1 MSASTEKSGKPRR
14 SFQEELAH
22 LKNHKDR
29 LALPRPSLA
38 MWPGDLE
45 FWTDLSD
52 PSRFNEQYIETHYM
66 VESTVSD
73 AYMISTW
80 HTIVLVATIAAYLS
94 DRGISLLALSVEL
107 VVLGLLSVFLLAI
120 KMPTGRIRFNRRA
133 QLVHFFY
140 KKKVISIPWR
150 NAYPFAKIVQLGSV
164 DLGIYFPTAG
174 SCNQQV
180 NSEIIHVQGN
190 FDVGEASL
198 GSAFH
203 RFEFIRRYM
212 EDGLAAV
219 APPLHPSPG
228 FEPRKVSGYFRKS
241 VDIFYYAG
249 FGFLIDRW
257 AACCNARFRWPEE
270 IERLCRADA
279 DLAGYDTTPVVTS
292 RTLFYRFDL
301 RQGGY
306 YLCDAQGQE
315 RRDATIAERAATYPT
330 GIAG

>member
-1 MSASTEKSGKPRR
+1 MSAPKEKPAKPRR
-14 SFQEELAH
+14 SFQEELTR

-38 MWPGDLE
+38 MWPGDVE

-52 PSRFNEQYIETHYM
+52 CTRFNEHYIETHFLA
-66 VESTVSD
+66 EATVSD
-73 AYMISTW
+73 AYLASTW
-80 HTIVLVATIAAYLS
+80 HTVALIATIAVCIS
-94 DRGISLLALSVEL
+94 TREVSLLTLFGEL
-107 VVLGLLSVFLLAI
+107 IAFGLLSSFLWMISL
-120 KMPTGRIRFNRRA
+120 PSGRIRFNRRA

-140 KKKVISIPWR
+140 GKKLITVPWR
-150 NAYPFAKIVQLGSV
+150 DAYPFAKIVRLGSANL
-164 DLGIYFPTAG
+164 DIYFPTGLYADKAK
-174 SCNQQV
+174 
-180 NSEIIHVQGN
+180 SEIIPVTGN

-257 AACCNARFRWPEE
+257 AARCNARFRWPEE